1 MSLPSETPAPPEPLA
16 APVEAPA
23 QASTGTR
30 ARAFLREIVETV
42 LLTIVI
48 YAVVNFATGR
58 YRVEGDSMLPT
69 VHPNEYVLLDKVSYR
84 LREPE
89 RGEIVVFH
97 YPYDQER
104 DFIKRIVG
112 LPGETVAVANGVVTV
127 NGETLTEPYISAPP
141 TYTNTWTVGPNEYFV
156 LGDNR
161 NNSSD
166 SHSWGMLKRE
176 FLVGRAMVVYWPMDA
191 WRLVDHFEYVAAA
204 P

>member
-1 MSLPSETPAPPEPLA
+1 VSLPSETPVPPDSLA
-16 APVEAPA
+16 APVEASP
-23 QASTGTR
+23 QVSTGTR

-97 YPYDQER
+97 YPFDRER

-112 LPGETVAVANGVVTV
+112 LPGETVQVANGTVTV
-127 NGETLTEPYISAPP
+127 NGERLDEPYISAPP

-191 WRLVDHFEYVAAA
+191 WRLVDHFDYAAAA